1 MNKTQIIDNI
11 VCKSAPVDFELQVRA
26 QYGFSKVE
34 LHLEKHDIENM
45 TAIKKTFQ
53 NILNSKLEV
62 VGVHAPLYHKEELG
76 TIVPETISNS
86 LDFRFT
92 QILAQKI
99 GCYYHKNIYVVLH
112 VREPLIVLKQ
122 NIPEWKSIID
132 YFRHSIIEFPNVIYT
147 LENVTP
153 TSEIN
158 TFVPGAQYE
167 NVEICEALREYVND
181 EYFYTT
187 LDTCHLLTTQRVMT
201 FLKSHGLLTSNTFS
215 VEEAIKINAPYINN
229 IHLSY
234 VKSLGFF
241 PNEHG
246 ISHDLNEDISKQ
258 HLTNCMCSLK
268 NTNINHFITLEVAE
282 EHYEN
287 PVNADIQRNNIY
299 VILNEQNI

>member
-1 MNKTQIIDNI
+1 MNKTQIINNI
-11 VCKSAPVDFELQVRA
+11 VCKSAPIDFELQARA
-26 QYGFSKVE
+26 QHGFSKVE
-34 LHLEKHDIENM
+34 LHLEKKDIENM
-45 TAIKKTFQ
+45 TVIKKTFQ
-53 NILNSKLEV
+53 NILNSELEV

-76 TIVPETISNS
+76 TIVPETILNS

-122 NIPEWKSIID
+122 NIAEWKSIID
-132 YFRHSIIEFPNVIYT
+132 YFRQSIIEFPNVIYT

-158 TFVPGAQYE
+158 TFVSGAQYE
-167 NVEICEALREYVND
+167 NVEICKALREYVND

-215 VEEAIKINAPYINN
+215 VEEAIKINVPYINN

-234 VKSLGFF
+234 VKNLGFF

-246 ISHDLNEDISKQ
+246 IVHNLNEDISKQ
-258 HLTNCMCSLK
+258 HLTNCLCSLK
-268 NTNINHFITLEVAE
+268 NTNINPFITLEVAE
-282 EHYEN
+282 EHYDN
-287 PVNADIQRNNIY
+287 LVNAYTQRNNIY